1 MKRIAAV
8 STLAIVLFLA
18 GSPAHAEPLRFG
30 AQAGLSVNPDQF
42 VFGLHAVAPLSR
54 TVDFVPGFELGVGNS
69 AFTIALN
76 GDVHVNLTTDSSL
89 RPYVGGGLTYYHV
102 DPSASGAS
110 SSSNVGGSLL
120 GGIWLGRKRA
130 TPFFLEAKIGLG
142 GDVPDFKA
150 MIGLNL

>member
-8 STLAIVLFLA
+8 STLAIALFLA
-18 GSPAHAEPLRFG
+18 ASPAHADPMRFG

-42 VFGLHAVAPLSR
+42 VFGLHGTMPISSMI
-54 TVDFVPGFELGVGNS
+54 DFAPGFELGAGSS

-76 GDVHVNLTTDSSL
+76 GDLHVNLSTDSSL
-89 RPYVGGGLTYYHV
+89 RPYVGGGLTYYNFN
-102 DPSASGAS
+102 PSGGGG

-120 GGIWLGRKRA
+120 GGIWLGRKTG
-130 TPFFLEAKIGLG
+130 TPFFLEAKVGL